1 MKIKTRHNL
10 QKFKTKTHK
19 DKTIYNRKEKHM
31 AKFNPSAKESK
42 PQFELIA
49 EGPHPARCSRI
60 IEIGEQESQYGVQ
73 TKVIIAFN
81 VTDSFITMS
90 DGTQKQRMISNPFG
104 ITMSNNEKSTMAQYT
119 KALNPRAADLGDFLN
134 RTCQVSVIHYKKDD
148 IVRDRLDSVAP
159 IIPGL
164 QIPELDITPFWF
176 KWDAPEVEQWE
187 LIPEFTQNLIR
198 NAKNFKGSAVEDMIK
213 AYEASGTKETPF

>member
-1 MKIKTRHNL
+1 MN
-10 QKFKTKTHK
+10 Q
-19 DKTIYNRKEKHM
+19 
-31 AKFNPSAKESK
+31 FNPSAKEQK

-60 IEIGEQESQYGVQ
+60 IEIGEQKGLYGTQ
-73 TKVIIAFN
+73 TKVIVAFN

-119 KALNPRAADLGDFLN
+119 KAINPKAQSLGEFLG
-134 RTCQVSVIHYKKDD
+134 RPCQISVVHVKKDD
-148 IVRDRLDSVAP
+148 VVRDRLDSVAP

-176 KWDAPEVEQWE
+176 RWEDPDPEMWK
-187 LIPEFTQNLIR
+187 LIPEFTQELIKKAE
-198 NAKNFKGSAVEDMIK
+198 NYHNSQVEDMVK
-213 AYEASGTKETPF
+213 SLGELPF